1 MTTSNSSG
9 SPRLR
14 HTRQFAIDIPPESR
28 TESGFEMGMGHFM
41 DFALSSEQRLMV
53 DTVRRFV
60 QTELIPLE
68 RGIEDS
74 GALDPAMARVVF
86 EKSRALG
93 FYAMNIPEQY
103 GGGGLSAVDTML
115 VEEQFGHTKD
125 ILIRRAF
132 GNVYESLLEGTTA
145 QKERW
150 LLPAVRGERTCSIAI
165 TEPDA
170 GSDAAAIKTRAE
182 RDGQGW
188 TLNGNKHF
196 ISDGLYSD
204 FFIVSAVT
212 DPEARP
218 RHVSLFLVDKAM
230 PGVVVGRDQKMMGLT
245 GTSHVELYFEKV
257 SLGPEHLLGSEG
269 QGLALAYSTLGR
281 VRLGQVGARAV
292 GKSSRLL
299 MLMTQHANERRQF
312 GKAIGEFQMIQQ
324 MIADS
329 VVEINAARL
338 LLLRAAWEIDQGRDA
353 RDWISMV
360 KINAAETLGRV
371 ADRAV
376 QVFGGAGY
384 SRALPIEQL
393 YRDARIY
400 RIYDGTSEIHRTVV
414 AKSALRHG
422 AALWD
427 IGA

>member
-1 MTTSNSSG
+1 MQFDL
-9 SPRLR
+9 SP
-14 HTRQFAIDIPPESR
+14 
-28 TESGFEMGMGHFM
+28 
-41 DFALSSEQRLMV
+41 EQRLIV
-53 DTVRRFV
+53 ETVRRFV
-60 QTELIPLE
+60 ETELIPLE
-68 RGIEDS
+68 DEVEER
-74 GALDPAMARVVF
+74 GALDPAIARAIF

-93 FYAMNIPEQY
+93 FYAMNIPAEY

-132 GNVYESLLEGTTA
+132 GNVYESLLEGTPA

-150 LLPAVRGERTCSIAI
+150 LLPCVRGERTCSIAI
-165 TEPDA
+165 TEPGA
-170 GSDAAAIKTRAE
+170 GSDAAAIRTRADKTGE
-182 RDGQGW
+182 GW

-212 DPEARP
+212 DASARP
-218 RHVSLFLVDKAM
+218 RHVSLFLVDKDL
-230 PGVVVGRDQKMMGLT
+230 PGVAIGRDQKMMGLT
-245 GTSHVELYFEKV
+245 GTSHVELFFENAK
-257 SLGPEHLLGSEG
+257 LGPEHLLGTEG

-281 VRLGQVGARAV
+281 VRLAQVGARAV
-292 GKSSRLL
+292 GKASRLL
-299 MLMTQHANERRQF
+299 KLATDYANERRQF

-329 VVEINAARL
+329 VMEINASRL
-338 LLLRAAWEIDQGRDA
+338 MLLRAAWEIDQGRDA

-360 KINAAETLGRV
+360 KVEAAETLGRV

-376 QVFGGAGY
+376 QIFGGMGY
-384 SRALPIEQL
+384 CSEMPIERL
-393 YRDARIY
+393 YRDSRIY
-400 RIYDGTSEIHRTVV
+400 RIFDGTSEIHRTIV
-414 AKSALRHG
+414 ARSALKRG

>member
-1 MTTSNSSG
+1 MEFG
-9 SPRLR
+9 
-14 HTRQFAIDIPPESR
+14 
-28 TESGFEMGMGHFM
+28 
-41 DFALSSEQRLMV
+41 LSDEQRLIV
-53 DTVRRFV
+53 DVVRRFV
-60 QTELIPLE
+60 ETELIPLE
-68 RGIEDS
+68 DGIEAT
-74 GALDPAMARVVF
+74 GELAPEKAREIF
-86 EKSRALG
+86 EKSKALG
-93 FYAMNIPEQY
+93 FYAMNIPAEY

-132 GNVYESLLEGTTA
+132 GNVYESLLEGTPA

-165 TEPDA
+165 TEPGA
-170 GSDAAAIKTRAE
+170 GSDAAAIKTQAE
-182 RDGQGW
+182 KQGDGW

-196 ISDGLYSD
+196 TSDGLYSD

-212 DPEARP
+212 DAAKRS
-218 RHVSLFLVDKAM
+218 RHVSLFLVDKNM

-245 GTSHVELYFEKV
+245 GTSHVELFFENV
-257 SLGPEHLLGSEG
+257 RLGREHLLGAEG
-269 QGLALAYSTLGR
+269 QGLAIAYSTLGR
-281 VRLGQVGARAV
+281 VRLAQVGARAI
-292 GKSSRLL
+292 GKASRLL
-299 MLMTQHANERRQF
+299 TLMTDYANERRQF

-329 VVEINAARL
+329 VIEINAARL
-338 LLLRAAWEIDQGRDA
+338 MLLRAAWEIDKGRDA

-360 KINAAETLGRV
+360 KVEAAETLGRV

-376 QVFGGAGY
+376 QVFGGMGY
-384 SRALPIEQL
+384 CSEMPIERL
-393 YRDARIY
+393 YRDSRIY
-400 RIYDGTSEIHRTVV
+400 RIFDGTSEIHRTVV
-414 AKSALRHG
+414 AKSALKHG